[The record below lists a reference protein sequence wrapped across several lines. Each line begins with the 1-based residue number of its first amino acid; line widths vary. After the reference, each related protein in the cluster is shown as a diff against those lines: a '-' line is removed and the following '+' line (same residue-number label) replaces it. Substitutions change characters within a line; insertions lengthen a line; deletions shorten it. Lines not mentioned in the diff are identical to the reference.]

1 MDDLSKLSTLSQF
14 FGCYFHQD
22 FIEEF
27 GSPESALNVFLSES
41 SKDLIKL
48 TSEELDYLISLKL
61 SEIKL
66 SMLLD
71 KLSCDY
77 LPNSD
82 NLTINEWL
90 TILSKAMVL
99 NCT

>member
-1 MDDLSKLSTLSQF
+1 MDDISKFSTLSQF

-27 GSPESALNVFLSES
+27 GSPEVAFNVFLSDS
-41 SKDLIKL
+41 SKDFIKL
-48 TSEELDYLISLKL
+48 TSEELGYLISLKL
-61 SEIKL
+61 SETKL
-66 SMLLD
+66 SELLD

-77 LPNSD
+77 LPTSD

-90 TILSKAMVL
+90 IVLSKAMVL